1 MNNLKYYRTKANMK
15 KQELADQLGIHQ
27 DYVSMIERGAR
38 RPGFNLAKRMADL
51 FGITVDELFFCPIQE
66 QNVQSEEFIWTKKHP
81 TDGNQNKGA

>member
-15 KQELADQLGIHQ
+15 KQELADLLGIHQ

-51 FGITVDELFFCPIQE
+51 FGITVDELFFCAIKE
-66 QNVQSEEFIWTKKHP
+66 QNVQSDKFI
-81 TDGNQNKGA
+81 